1 MVKEKKKFKK
11 VVEWKEGSAG
21 SRWDKVVGG
30 IALPL
35 LIWFLWTQNDI
46 FTKIAITAWVL
57 IYGIEYIVNKKFGKR
72 EITYQ
77 EL

>member
-46 FTKIAITAWVL
+46 SAWVL